1 MILPPMG
8 TPGKCPAHCRNWK
21 PEHDDFLVKNYSVMD
36 IADIAAVLNRT
47 ASAVEGRS
55 KYLRAKGFPVPYR
68 SKNKPLTLKERQF
81 IRDNR
86 YTMTAR
92 QMAVRLN
99 RHKVT
104 ITKTARKMGVS
115 LRKLGD
121 NNPCTRYKDE
131 DVRLIR
137 ALRECTPPHNI
148 PRNWQEVRHVKEHCR
163 KAIPS
168 SLHGRRSHRAGVPP
182 AMTTYKNRLPQS
194 ALMGYIF
201 PAPYKTGAGIGTPQ
215 LS

>member
-1 MILPPMG
+1 MILKPLG

-47 ASAVEGRS
+47 ASAVEERS

-92 QMAVRLN
+92 QMAARLN

-104 ITKTARKMGVS
+104 ITKTARKMGIS

-121 NNPCTRYKDE
+121 YNPCTRYKDE

-137 ALRECTPPHNI
+137 ALRECTPPITFREIGKKFDMSKNTVEKLYRRRYTADEAI
-148 PRNWQEVRHVKEHCR
+148 AREYLPR
-163 KAIPS
+163 
-168 SLHGRRSHRAGVPP
+168 
-182 AMTTYKNRLPQS
+182 
-194 ALMGYIF
+194 
-201 PAPYKTGAGIGTPQ
+201 
-215 LS
+215 